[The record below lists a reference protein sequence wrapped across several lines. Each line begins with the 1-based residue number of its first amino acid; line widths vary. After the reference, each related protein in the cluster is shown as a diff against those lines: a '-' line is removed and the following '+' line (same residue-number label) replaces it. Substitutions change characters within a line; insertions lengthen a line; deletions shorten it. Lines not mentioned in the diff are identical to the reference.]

1 MTNDNGLDFAET
13 MRDRQE
19 PPEPLTDFLP
29 ESEDDE
35 EDDYAVTL

>member
-1 MTNDNGLDFAET
+1 MRYDNGLDFAET

-19 PPEPLTDFLP
+19 PPEPLADFLP
-29 ESEDDE
+29 EAEDDK